1 MTTRQAAGGPR
12 SERAAAH
19 LRARGSARRAGAGAF
34 CAPDPGRVVPPVP
47 RTENFRTE
55 EHQS

>member
-1 MTTRQAAGGPR
+1 MTTRQAPGGP
-12 SERAAAH
+12 SPERAAAH
-19 LRARGSARRAGAGAF
+19 PRARGSARAGAGTSR
-34 CAPDPGRVVPPVP
+34 APDPGRVVPPVP